1 MVFIRHKKIKGH
13 YYAYLVKN
21 NWNNQSKKVRQE
33 IIKYL
38 GRSSNFRKEDVPTEY
53 QNDPNIL
60 EFFSIHRT
68 EIHKTDTIK
77 LELQNELLNHL
88 TNGTIDELPTLY
100 EKYQKL
106 FKLSRIFGL
115 TKFYDQ
121 LLAPVMYRVGELWK
135 SGNIDVATEHVC
147 SNLTENLVRIINDRY
162 RRNPKMKHKS
172 RRILIC
178 TPEGELHSLA
188 CLMLE
193 SIISRIGFSVFNA
206 APSVPYESLA
216 SYIKDLNPYLV
227 LISITLKDNFPTL
240 LGLIYRISERN
251 PVPILVGGMGI
262 VLESTHKCTL
272 GNVRFLTDHTFADI
286 TKIDI
291 LKSHV

>member
-1 MVFIRHKKIKGH
+1 LVFIRHKKIKGH
-13 YYAYLVKN
+13 QYAYLVKN
-21 NWNNQSKKVRQE
+21 NWNNQYKKVRQE

-38 GRSSNFRKEDVPTEY
+38 GRSSRLRKEDVPPEY

-60 EFFSIHRT
+60 DFFSNYST
-68 EIHKTDTIK
+68 EIDKTDAIK
-77 LELQNELLNHL
+77 LELQDELLSHL
-88 TNGTIDELPTLY
+88 THGTIDELPMMY

-115 TKFYDQ
+115 AKFYDQ
-121 LLAPVMYRVGELWK
+121 LLTPVMYRVGELWE
-135 SGNIDVATEHVC
+135 SGKIDVATEHVC
-147 SNLTENLVRIINDRY
+147 SNLAENLVRIINDRY
-162 RRNPKMKHKS
+162 RRNSIMNHKS
-172 RRILIC
+172 RKILMC

-193 SIISRIGFSVFNA
+193 SIISRMGFAVFNA
-206 APSVPYESLA
+206 APSVPYESLVY
-216 SYIKDLNPYLV
+216 YIKDLDPYLI

-240 LGLIYRISERN
+240 LRVINRISESY

-262 VLESTHKCTL
+262 VSESMHRCTL
-272 GNVRFLTDHTFADI
+272 QNVKFLVGHSFADI

-291 LKSHV
+291 LNSHV

>member
-68 EIHKTDTIK
+68 EIDKSDTIK

-162 RRNPKMKHKS
+162 RRNPKMRHKS

-216 SYIKDLNPYLV
+216 SYIKDLNPYLI

-240 LGLIYRISERN
+240 LGLI
-251 PVPILVGGMGI
+251 
-262 VLESTHKCTL
+262 
-272 GNVRFLTDHTFADI
+272 
-286 TKIDI
+286 
-291 LKSHV
+291 